1 MTVIA
6 TLFEHQDFG
15 GVANTFST
23 PAGERYRGVRLGQLA
38 NEVTSLRA
46 TSSGGKDGNVYGFTN
61 RDFDGRF
68 ASLNMPEGWTC
79 WWSNVGSLN
88 DDIESALLVNRDKEE
103 ANLDAGFWLAN
114 AFATK
119 LDEKLA
125 GKPVRRDGDPLVS
138 SVFFPS
144 YDPARVFLRIK
155 QNLVVEVDVGANAE
169 IWGVQ
174 VLPSDL
180 IIDDYHSYI
189 AYDIALDLQSI
200 TRMRAEVA
208 WVTTWVE
215 SGLFTDDVFDQLS
228 GEAMGA
234 VGDLNQ
240 ALGALGDLTEV
251 IAAFRKRFF
260 SQPYLLPGMLPNM
273 PPPDANFGAMGDS
286 NDGATIVLP
295 LLSLYSA
302 VVDADRASWRVSHGP

>member
-1 MTVIA
+1 MTVTA

-15 GVANTFST
+15 GTANSFST
-23 PAGERYRGVRLGQLA
+23 ADGARYRGVQLGQLA
-38 NEVTSLRA
+38 NQVTSLRA
-46 TSSGGKDGNVYGFTN
+46 TASAGKDGNVYGFTN

-68 ASLNMPEGWTC
+68 ACLNMPEGWTS
-79 WWSNVGSLN
+79 WFSNVGPLN

-103 ANLDAGFWLAN
+103 ANLDATFWLAN
-114 AFATK
+114 AFASK
-119 LDEKLA
+119 LDEMLA
-125 GKPVRRDGDPLVS
+125 GKPVRRDGDPIVS

-144 YDPARVFLRIK
+144 YDPTRVFLRIK

-169 IWGVQ
+169 ILGVQ

-215 SGLFTDDVFDQLS
+215 SGLFTDDVSDQLS
-228 GEAMGA
+228 SEAMDG
-234 VGDLNQ
+234 VGPLNQ
-240 ALGALGDLTEV
+240 ALGALGDLSEV

-260 SQPYLLPGMLPNM
+260 SKPYLLPGGLPNM
-273 PPPDANFGAMGDS
+273 PPPDANFGTIGDS

-295 LLSLYSA
+295 LRSLFSA
-302 VVDADRASWRVSHGP
+302 VVDGGRSSWSVVREP

>member
-103 ANLDAGFWLAN
+103 ASLDAGFWLAN

-125 GKPVRRDGDPLVS
+125 GKPVRRD
-138 SVFFPS
+138 
-144 YDPARVFLRIK
+144 
-155 QNLVVEVDVGANAE
+155 
-169 IWGVQ
+169 
-174 VLPSDL
+174 SDL

-189 AYDIALDLQSI
+189 AYDIALNLQSI

-295 LLSLYSA
+295 LLSPYSA